1 MWAAGRKQLLAV
13 NNGPVPGVYSMI
25 VNLMEM
31 KKSLIYTKTGDR
43 GTTSLV
49 GGTRVPKTHDRLEA
63 YGTVDELNSFLGL
76 LVTYLTDEHDR
87 AFVQQVQDM
96 LFVIG
101 SHLAT
106 DQSKMQLRQASV
118 VTPERVETVEHEID
132 RLDSG
137 LPQLTA
143 FVLPGGS
150 RGAAVCHV
158 CRTVCRRA
166 ERRILALAEQ
176 VEIAP
181 ELLAYVNRLSD
192 YLFVLSRK
200 INGDAKKEEIFWNNS
215 CK

>member
-1 MWAAGRKQLLAV
+1 
-13 NNGPVPGVYSMI
+13 
-25 VNLMEM
+25 M
-31 KKSLIYTKTGDR
+31 KKSLVYTKTGDK

-49 GGTRVPKTHDRLEA
+49 GGTRVPKTHIRLEA
-63 YGTVDELNSFLGL
+63 YGTVDELNSHLGL
-76 LVTYLTDEHDR
+76 LITYLADERDR
-87 AFVQQVQDM
+87 TFVQQVQDK
-96 LFVIG
+96 LFAVG

-106 DQSKMQLRQASV
+106 DREKTKLHEASV
-118 VTPERVETVEHEID
+118 ITPQLVETMENEID
-132 RLDSG
+132 RLDEM
-137 LPQLTA
+137 LPPLSA

-166 ERRILALAEQ
+166 ERRILDLAEQ
-176 VEIAP
+176 VEIAS

-200 INGDAKKEEIFWNNS
+200 MNRDEKKEEIFWNNS

>member
-1 MWAAGRKQLLAV
+1 
-13 NNGPVPGVYSMI
+13 
-25 VNLMEM
+25 M
-31 KKSLIYTKTGDR
+31 KIYTKTGDK

-49 GGTRVPKTHDRLEA
+49 GGTRVPKTHIRLEA
-63 YGTVDELNSFLGL
+63 YGTVDELNSNLGL
-76 LVTYLTDEHDR
+76 LITYLLDGKDKD
-87 AFVQQVQDM
+87 FLQQVQDR
-96 LFVIG
+96 LFAVG

-106 DQSKMQLRQASV
+106 DREKMELKEARIIS
-118 VTPERVETVEHEID
+118 PEQVEMVEREID
-132 RLDSG
+132 RLDTL
-137 LPQLTA
+137 LPPLSA
-143 FVLPGGS
+143 FILPGGS

-176 VEIAP
+176 VEIAS

-200 INGDAKKEEIFWNNS
+200 MNQDDKKGEIFWNNS

>member
-1 MWAAGRKQLLAV
+1 
-13 NNGPVPGVYSMI
+13 MI
-25 VNLMEM
+25 ATM
-31 KKSLIYTKTGDR
+31 KKSLVYTKTGDK

-49 GGTRVPKTHDRLEA
+49 GGTRVPKTHIRLEA
-63 YGTVDELNSFLGL
+63 YGTVDELNSHLGL
-76 LVTYLTDEHDR
+76 LITYLADERDR
-87 AFVQQVQDM
+87 TFVQQVQDK
-96 LFVIG
+96 LFAVG

-106 DQSKMQLRQASV
+106 DREKTKLHEASIITPQL
-118 VTPERVETVEHEID
+118 VETMENEID
-132 RLDSG
+132 RLDEM
-137 LPQLTA
+137 LPPLSA

-176 VEIAP
+176 VEIAS

-200 INGDAKKEEIFWNNS
+200 INQDEKKEEIFWNNS

>member
-1 MWAAGRKQLLAV
+1 
-13 NNGPVPGVYSMI
+13 
-25 VNLMEM
+25 M
-31 KKSLIYTKTGDR
+31 KIYTKTGDK

-49 GGTRVPKTHDRLEA
+49 GGTRVPKTHIRLEA
-63 YGTVDELNSFLGL
+63 YGTVDELNSHLGL
-76 LVTYLTDEHDR
+76 LVTYLLDEKDK
-87 AFVQQVQDM
+87 AFLRQVQDK
-96 LFVIG
+96 LFSVG

-106 DQSKMQLRQASV
+106 DREKTELKTASV
-118 VTPERVETVEHEID
+118 ISTEHVETVEREID
-132 RLDSG
+132 RLDG
-137 LPQLTA
+137 LLSPLSA

-176 VEIAP
+176 VEISS

-200 INGDAKKEEIFWNNS
+200 MNQDEKKEEIFWDNR

>member
-1 MWAAGRKQLLAV
+1 
-13 NNGPVPGVYSMI
+13 
-25 VNLMEM
+25 M
-31 KKSLIYTKTGDR
+31 KIYTKTGDK

-49 GGTRVPKTHDRLEA
+49 GGTRVPKTHIRLEA
-63 YGTVDELNSFLGL
+63 YGTVDELNSNLGL
-76 LVTYLTDEHDR
+76 LITYLLDGKDKD
-87 AFVQQVQDM
+87 FLQQVQDR
-96 LFVIG
+96 LFAVG

-106 DQSKMQLRQASV
+106 DREKMELKEAGIISSEQV
-118 VTPERVETVEHEID
+118 EMVEREID
-132 RLDSG
+132 RLDTL
-137 LPQLTA
+137 LPPLSA
-143 FVLPGGS
+143 FILPGGS

-176 VEIAP
+176 VEIAS

-200 INGDAKKEEIFWNNS
+200 MNQDDKKGEIFWNNS